1 MLAMKIFKGLGVAMI
16 TPFKSDRSVDFKALE
31 NITNHIIDGGCD
43 YLVVMGTTS
52 EAVTLNHEEKEAVT
66 SYIKEIN
73 NGRIPV
79 VLGIGGNN
87 TQNVTDTIKRTDFEG
102 IDGILSVAPY
112 YNKPGQ
118 KGILIHFKEISTAS
132 PVPIILY
139 NVPGRTSSN
148 IAAETC
154 LELAW
159 SFDNIVGIKEASGNL
174 SQVMK
179 IINEK
184 PEDFLLISGDDLLT
198 LPLIALGGSGVISVL
213 GNAFPAE
220 WKEMVS
226 LALKSKLNSACEIHY
241 KYIELIDLLFTD
253 GNPAGIKSVM
263 NILGLCQNYLRLP
276 LTAVSRQT
284 GTKINTTLEDL
295 KLKEP
300 V

>member
-1 MLAMKIFKGLGVAMI
+1 MKLFEGLGVAMI

-31 NITNHIIDGGCD
+31 AICKHIIDGGAD

-52 EAVTLNHEEKEAVT
+52 EAVTLNQEEKEAIT
-66 SYIKEIN
+66 SYIVEVN
-73 NGRIPV
+73 SGRIPI

-87 TQNVTDTIKRTDFEG
+87 TQQVTDTIKKTDFEG
-102 IDGILSVAPY
+102 ISGILSVAPY

-118 KGILIHFKEISTAS
+118 KGIVLHFKEISMVS
-132 PVPIILY
+132 PVPVILY

-148 IAAETC
+148 IDADTC

-159 SFDNIVGIKEASGNL
+159 AYDNIAGIKEASGKL

-179 IINEK
+179 IIQGK
-184 PEDFLLISGDDLLT
+184 PENFQLISGDDMLA
-198 LPLIALGGSGVISVL
+198 LPIISLGGSGVISVL
-213 GNAFPAE
+213 GNAFPGE
-220 WKEMVS
+220 WKEMIS
-226 LALKSKLNSACEIHY
+226 LALKSKISSARELHY
-241 KYIELIDLLFTD
+241 KYTEIIDLLFVD

-263 NILGLCQNYLRLP
+263 NNLGLCQNYLRLP

-284 GTKINTTLEDL
+284 GIKISTGMDNLRL
-295 KLKEP
+295 KAT

>member
-1 MLAMKIFKGLGVAMI
+1 MKKFEGLGVAMI

-31 NITNHIIDGGCD
+31 SITNYIIEGGCD
-43 YLVVMGTTS
+43 YLVVLGTTS
-52 EAVTLNHEEKEAVT
+52 EAVTMNQEEKEAVT

-73 NGRIPV
+73 NARVPV

-118 KGILIHFKEISTAS
+118 KGLMLHFKEISTAS

-148 IAAETC
+148 IEAETC

-159 SFDNIVGIKEASGNL
+159 GFDNIVGIKEASGNL
-174 SQVMK
+174 SQVMT
-179 IINEK
+179 IMNSK
-184 PEDFLLISGDDLLT
+184 PEDFIVTSGDDLLA
-198 LPLIALGGSGVISVL
+198 LPVIALGGSGVISVL

-220 WKEMVS
+220 WKEMIT
-226 LALKSKLNSACEIHY
+226 LALKSTIIMAREIHY
-241 KYIELIDLLFTD
+241 KYTELINLLFVD

-263 NILGLCQNYLRLP
+263 NNLGLCQNYLRLP
-276 LTAVSRQT
+276 LTGVSRQT
-284 GTKINTTLEDL
+284 GTKLNATIEDL

>member
-1 MLAMKIFKGLGVAMI
+1 MKKLEGLGVAMI

-31 NITNHIIDGGCD
+31 TITNYIIDGGCD

-52 EAVTLNHEEKEAVT
+52 EAVTLNQEEKEAVT

-73 NGRIPV
+73 NGRVPV
-79 VLGIGGNN
+79 ILGIGGNN

-118 KGILIHFKEISTAS
+118 RGIHLHFKEISTAS

-148 IAAETC
+148 IEAETC

-159 SFDNIVGIKEASGNL
+159 GFNNIVGIKEASGNL

-179 IINEK
+179 IINGK
-184 PEDFLLISGDDLLT
+184 PEDFLVISGDDLIT

-226 LALKSKLNSACEIHY
+226 LALRLKLISAREIHY
-241 KYIELIDLLFTD
+241 KYTELIDLLFVD

-263 NILGLCQNYLRLP
+263 NCLGLCQNYLRLP

-284 GTKINTTLEDL
+284 STKINTTLEDL

-300 V
+300 T

>member
-1 MLAMKIFKGLGVAMI
+1 MKKFEGLGVAMI

-31 NITNHIIDGGCD
+31 NITNYIIDGGCD

-52 EAVTLNHEEKEAVT
+52 EAATLNQEEKEAAT

-87 TQNVTDTIKRTDFEG
+87 TQNVTDTVKRTDFEG

-118 KGILIHFKEISTAS
+118 KGMLIHFKEISTVS
-132 PVPIILY
+132 PVPIIIY

-148 IAAETC
+148 IEAETC

-159 SFDNIVGIKEASGNL
+159 SFDNIVGIKEASANL
-174 SQVMK
+174 SQIMK

-184 PEDFLLISGDDLLT
+184 PDDFLVISGDDLLT

-220 WKEMVS
+220 WKEMVN
-226 LALKSKLNSACEIHY
+226 LALKAKMSSACEIHY
-241 KYIELIDLLFTD
+241 KYIELIDLLFVD

-263 NILGLCQNYLRLP
+263 NSLGLCQNYLRLP
-276 LTAVSRQT
+276 LTTVSRQT
-284 GTKINTTLEDL
+284 AVKINTTLEDL
-295 KLKEP
+295 KLKAP
-300 V
+300 A

>member
-87 TQNVTDTIKRTDFEG
+87 TQNVT
-102 IDGILSVAPY
+102 
-112 YNKPGQ
+112 
-118 KGILIHFKEISTAS
+118 EISTAS

>member
-1 MLAMKIFKGLGVAMI
+1 MKLFEGLGVAMI

-31 NITNHIIDGGCD
+31 AISNHIIEGGAD

-52 EAVTLNHEEKEAVT
+52 EAVTLNQEEKEAVT
-66 SYIKEIN
+66 SYIVELN
-73 NGRIPV
+73 NGRIPI

-87 TQNVTDTIKRTDFEG
+87 TQQVTDTIKRTDFEG
-102 IDGILSVAPY
+102 ISGILSVAPY

-118 KGILIHFKEISTAS
+118 KGIVLHFKEISMVS

-148 IAAETC
+148 IDAETC

-159 SFDNIVGIKEASGNL
+159 GLDNIIGIKEASGSL

-179 IINEK
+179 IIQGK
-184 PEDFLLISGDDLLT
+184 PENFLLISGDDLMA
-198 LPLIALGGSGVISVL
+198 LPIITLGGSGVISVL

-226 LALKSKLNSACEIHY
+226 LALKSKIASARDLHY
-241 KYIELIDLLFTD
+241 KYTELIDLLFVE

-263 NILGLCQNYLRLP
+263 SMLGLCQNNLRLP

-284 GTKINTTLEDL
+284 GLKINTSIENLRL
-295 KLKEP
+295 KAS

>member
-1 MLAMKIFKGLGVAMI
+1 MKLFEGLGVAMI

-31 NITNHIIDGGCD
+31 AISNHIIEGGAD

-52 EAVTLNHEEKEAVT
+52 EAVTLNQEEKEAVT
-66 SYIKEIN
+66 SYIVELN
-73 NGRIPV
+73 NGRIPI

-87 TQNVTDTIKRTDFEG
+87 TQQVTDTIKRTDFEG
-102 IDGILSVAPY
+102 ISGILSVAPY

-118 KGILIHFKEISTAS
+118 KGIVLHFKEISMVS

-148 IAAETC
+148 IDAETC

-159 SFDNIVGIKEASGNL
+159 GLDNIIGIKEASGKL

-179 IINEK
+179 IIQGK
-184 PEDFLLISGDDLLT
+184 PENFLLISGDDLIA
-198 LPLIALGGSGVISVL
+198 LPVISLGGSGVISVL

-226 LALKSKLNSACEIHY
+226 LALKSKINSARDLHY
-241 KYIELIDLLFTD
+241 KYTELIDLLFVE

-263 NILGLCQNYLRLP
+263 SMLGLCQNNLRLP

-284 GTKINTTLEDL
+284 GIKINTSIENLRL
-295 KLKEP
+295 KAS